1 MTLRKT
7 ALAIAFTALVIA
19 CNSEGNK
26 KAGADYSKLKT
37 ELNLTGEKATKF
49 SATTDKYDAERKT
62 LRESMGEKPDR
73 IALFTKFEEIQ
84 KKQDAEIQQVL
95 SAEEFTKYNDFVAK
109 NTRKRPRYNDELL
122 AKIKSEVGLSDQQM
136 QIVNAANNAFEKAF
150 SDAHDVYHGNTDL
163 AKEYWNKFDA
173 QRKAA
178 IEKSL
183 TPEQVTKFLDIV
195 KDQQFKGKE

>member
-1 MTLRKT
+1 M
-7 ALAIAFTALVIA
+7 
-19 CNSEGNK
+19 
-26 KAGADYSKLKT
+26 
-37 ELNLTGEKATKF
+37 
-49 SATTDKYDAERKT
+49 
-62 LRESMGEKPDR
+62 
-73 IALFTKFEEIQ
+73 
-84 KKQDAEIQQVL
+84 
-95 SAEEFTKYNDFVAK
+95 
-109 NTRKRPRYNDELL
+109 

-195 KDQQFKGKE
+195 KDQFDEWLIAPLDMPRGMKTEDLQAALNQAGIEAVVSFPNITEAYQSALSQATENDRIVTFGSFHTVAEVMDIPRY